1 MNLPKIDQPTFDL
14 TIPST
19 GKKVLFRPFL
29 VKEEK
34 LLLIAQE
41 SDSDVDMIRAMKQ
54 VVNNCVVDADFDI
67 NRITTFD
74 LEYMF
79 LKIRARSVNN
89 IITVSYRDNEDE
101 QIYEFEI
108 DLDGLELEMPKDVEK
123 VVKVGTNVGI
133 TMKYPSASIIEK
145 IREFE
150 NEVDLMTFFIINCI
164 DTIYSDEE
172 VFDARDHSDE
182 ELAQFLDN
190 LPVDA
195 FDKIKDFFET
205 MPKLYHKLE
214 YTNKNGNVRKI
225 ELKNIKDFFMWG

>member
-1 MNLPKIDQPTFDL
+1 MLPKIDQPLFDL
-14 TIPST
+14 TIPSS
-19 GKKVLFRPFL
+19 GAKVEFRPFL

-41 SDSDVDMIRAMKQ
+41 SNSDTDMIRAMKQ
-54 VVNNCVVDADFDI
+54 VVNNCVQDADFNID
-67 NRITTFD
+67 RITTFD

-89 IITVSYRDNEDE
+89 IITVSYRDNEDN
-101 QIYEFEI
+101 QIYKFEI
-108 DLDGLELEMPKDVEK
+108 DLDAIELEMPKDVNK
-123 VVKVGTNVGI
+123 TVKVGTNIGI
-133 TMKYPSASIIEK
+133 TMKYPSASIVDK

-150 NEVDLMTFFIINCI
+150 NEIDLMTFFIVNCI
-164 DTIYSDEE
+164 DTIYDEE
-172 VFDARDHSDE
+172 EVYDAKDHSDE
-182 ELAQFLDN
+182 ELAKFLDE
-190 LPVDA
+190 LPVEA

-214 YTNKNGNVRKI
+214 YVNKEGNKRTI